1 MYNFIQS
8 IYFVVTIV
16 YNKLI
21 NDPFHWVLSGY
32 NIGSGSGSSIAD
44 CVSVCEKDSICVAT
58 YIYNG
63 FCNNYRLANGV
74 EKAALKS
81 LSIIDYADTAY
92 AIKQ

>member
-1 MYNFIQS
+1 M
-8 IYFVVTIV
+8 TIV
-16 YNKLI
+16 YDKLI
-21 NDPFHWVLSGY
+21 GADHFVLTSY
-32 NIGSGSGSSIAD
+32 NTSSANSIAD